1 MPDNDSNDNDNMLN
15 ISQRVPQAADA
26 YSVRIPTAAPPG
38 WNECVTIVEPSC
50 NNRDSIPCWPFS
62 RLSGSAH

>member
-38 WNECVTIVEPSC
+38 ETNV
-50 NNRDSIPCWPFS
+50 
-62 RLSGSAH
+62 

>member
-26 YSVRIPTAAPPG
+26 YSVRIPTAAP
-38 WNECVTIVEPSC
+38 WMKRMC
-50 NNRDSIPCWPFS
+50 NNRWT
-62 RLSGSAH
+62 LL